1 MGVGFDCC
9 CGVMLDCLSALF
21 IIILLVYFYYA
32 HQLSLSNIYIYNI
45 YKYKI
50 SIKTVQIY
58 KMGYYHTV
66 ESFHIPNM

>member
-1 MGVGFDCC
+1 MDVGFGCC
-9 CGVMLDCLSALF
+9 CGVMMGCLSALF

-32 HQLSLSNIYIYNI
+32 HQLSLSNIYIYNKNI
-45 YKYKI
+45 LNI